1 MGLDALYPSMPAPA
15 TPEQVAEA
23 LITAQP
29 ATPAAEPVHDSP
41 ATNLSEDARLEAS
54 GARLFNKA
62 PEPFVDADAPE
73 EVRALREADSARAMY
88 SPQELFKNDLPD
100 ADFEAVVG
108 KEGPDG
114 QPFTQEQ
121 AVQAA
126 GVWREVCQDMD
137 LAPADV
143 AALVPILKAERP
155 TEEAQAAFRVES
167 FKWLNEAHGD
177 QAGFALQAAQELV
190 KRDLRVAALLDHTGR
205 GDDPRVVRTIVT
217 AALKQVAAGKLKVP
231 R

>member
-1 MGLDALYPSMPAPA
+1 MNLGALYPSMPTPA
-15 TPEQVAEA
+15 TPEPVAET

-41 ATNLSEDARLEAS
+41 ATNLSEEARLEAS
-54 GARLFNKA
+54 GARLFNKD
-62 PEPFVDADAPE
+62 PEAFVDANAPD
-73 EVRALREADSARAMY
+73 EVKALREADSARAMY

-126 GVWREVCQDMD
+126 STFREIAADMS
-137 LAPADV
+137 LSATDV
-143 AALVPILKAERP
+143 REMVPIFKAPPP
-155 TEEAQAAFRVES
+155 TPEVQEANRAAA

-177 QAGFALQAAQELV
+177 QAGFALAAAQALV
-190 KRDLRVAALLDHTGR
+190 ARDPRAAALLDHTGR

-231 R
+231 K